1 MEPPLRSYIP
11 FTYGDTG
18 AGSLCSGI
26 IHVPMFIGWLLS
38 IMNSLESPKKL
49 SHWATALASEENG
62 PDLVIGKGLVL
73 APTISRRG
81 PSGR

>member
-1 MEPPLRSYIP
+1 
-11 FTYGDTG
+11 
-18 AGSLCSGI
+18 
-26 IHVPMFIGWLLS
+26 MFIGWLLS